1 MVQFSPEAA
10 DGLGKAAERAAST
23 LRVQGWSRSQLAS
36 HACEGF
42 SGRHARTFAELC
54 IVEAAIPGVGTV
66 GGGLV
71 GGLIGGFAGTTAG
84 QWLGDQIKDVAGKA
98 AQGVADAATRIG
110 AGIAVGAQ
118 SAGTFFGGLFG
129 T

>member
-10 DGLGKAAERAAST
+10 DGLVKAAERAAST

-42 SGRHARTFAELC
+42 SGRHARPSTELC
-54 IVEAAIPGVGTV
+54 TVEAAIPGVGTV
-66 GGGLV
+66 V

-98 AQGVADAATRIG
+98 TQGVADAATKIG
-110 AGIAVGAQ
+110 AGIAVGPQ
-118 SAGTFFGGLFG
+118 SAGIFFGGLFG